1 MDVFIGNLPADG
13 TLVELRDLVGDQTIH
28 TRFERRSGRDNFD
41 RNYHYLI
48 VHTESNQAGC
58 RLIERLNGLLLNGQ
72 RINARGYIE
81 RSGASRWSGDERR
94 INPVA
99 DE

>member
-13 TLVELRDLVGDQTIH
+13 RLVALRELVGEELH
-28 TRFERRSGRDNFD
+28 TRFERRSGRDSFD

-58 RLIERLNGLLLNGQ
+58 ALIERLNGQLFNGQ

-81 RSGASRWSGDERR
+81 RSGTDRWRGNERR
-94 INPVA
+94 INPAV